1 MPGIDLHLHTTASD
15 GAFAP
20 AELVRMAHE
29 AGLDCIAITDHD
41 STDGVAAAQEAGLT
55 LGVRVI
61 AGIEFNTM
69 WHGQSVH
76 ILGYFVDTEHPE
88 LQAVIARQRDGRL
101 YRGQKIVEKLAA
113 INLPLVWED
122 ILADADGGAVGR
134 PHIAKAMLAQGYVSD
149 ANEAFD
155 RYLGHG
161 KPAYVDQPKLT
172 PSEAVALLHRAGAAA
187 GLAHPYN
194 VEGAD
199 QVDLDVLVPELANA
213 GLDAIET
220 YYTDYSRKQ
229 RNAIREIA
237 TRFNLIPTGG
247 SDFHGGGILSQAELG
262 AIRVPEE
269 SLRSLEATAGQRAL
283 A

>member
-20 AELVRMAHE
+20 AALVGMAAE

-41 STDGVAAAQEAGLT
+41 STDGVAAAQETGQA

-76 ILGYFVDTEHPE
+76 ILGYFVDREHPE

-101 YRGQKIVEKLAA
+101 YRAQRMVEKLAA
-113 INLPLVWED
+113 LKMPLVWEE

-149 ANEAFD
+149 ANEAFA

-161 KPAYVDQPKLT
+161 MPAYVEQPKLT
-172 PSEAVALLHRAGAAA
+172 PSEAVMLLHRAGAAA

-199 QVDLDVLVPELANA
+199 QVDLDTLVPELAAA

-220 YYTDYSRKQ
+220 YYTGYGTAQ
-229 RNAIREIA
+229 RAEILNLA
-237 TRFNLIPTGG
+237 ARFDLIPTGG
-247 SDFHGGGILSQAELG
+247 SDFHGGGILTQAELG
-262 AIRVPEE
+262 TINVPSK
-269 SLRSLEATAGQRAL
+269 SLARLEAVTRQRVVR
-283 A
+283 

>member
-20 AELVRMAHE
+20 AELVRMAHK

-41 STDGVAAAQEAGLT
+41 STDGVAAAQEAGQNC
-55 LGVRVI
+55 GVRVI

-88 LQAVIARQRDGRL
+88 LQAVVARQRDGRL
-101 YRGQKIVEKLAA
+101 YRAQKMVEKLAVLD
-113 INLPLVWED
+113 LPLSWED
-122 ILADADGGAVGR
+122 ILERADGGAVGR
-134 PHIAKAMLAQGYVSD
+134 PHIAKAMMEQGYVRDS
-149 ANEAFD
+149 NEAFAK
-155 RYLGHG
+155 YLGHG
-161 KPAYVDQPKLT
+161 MPAYVEQPKLT
-172 PSEAVALLHRAGAAA
+172 PGDAVTLLHQAGGAA

-199 QVDLDVLVPELANA
+199 QVDLDTLVPELANA

-220 YYTDYSRKQ
+220 YYTGYTADQ
-229 RNAIREIA
+229 QAEILGIA
-237 TRFNLIPTGG
+237 ERLDLIPTGG
-247 SDFHGGGILSQAELG
+247 SDFHGGGILTQAELG
-262 AIRVPEE
+262 AISVPAE
-269 SLRSLEATAGQRAL
+269 SLARLEAAVRQHATL
-283 A
+283 